1 MEVNILELAKNCPG
15 VAITVRAED
24 LINANAM
31 LIAETR
37 RAMESEAN
45 TKKEVTLLTC
55 EEVTQRLNVAP
66 STLWRWKKKGY
77 PFVPVSVNVSRRDFL
92 EEGCIDKQI
101 ELIDSYEIEHAY
113 FHMEVTESLYSENA
127 RRCTFESHWRW

>member
-77 PFVPVSVNVSRRDFL
+77 LTPVEFGGQFRYRSTDIERLL
-92 EEGCIDKQI
+92 EG
-101 ELIDSYEIEHAY
+101 
-113 FHMEVTESLYSENA
+113 
-127 RRCTFESHWRW
+127 